1 MGGTAPAAA
10 DGGKLGDGVDAGTEA
25 GADGSSSTDGASGCP
40 AGAVCD
46 DFEGAGTIA
55 WRPMMTGN
63 ATIGV
68 DAVKPKSGM
77 RSLHASRPTAAGR
90 ELAYYELTP
99 SGTLRSCDLDVFA
112 TGSTNGSLSVF
123 NFGYGSVEPPFTNYS
138 LSMQIG
144 GGLAEYGPMG
154 SSPALYHDVHIA
166 ALAFGRWLHVRLDFD
181 WTPSAAGL
189 TVTVDGAAQPKF
201 SITPPKGTMPYV
213 QLGVTYQSAVGQGW
227 DVFVDNVVCASN

>member
-1 MGGTAPAAA
+1 MFRRACLALAVALLPACSLLVKSDDLVGGTAPAAA
-10 DGGKLGDGVDAGTEA
+10 DGGKPGDGVDAGTEA

-77 RSLHASRPTAAGR
+77 RSLHASRPIAAGR

-99 SGTLRSCDLDVFA
+99 
-112 TGSTNGSLSVF
+112 
-123 NFGYGSVEPPFTNYS
+123 
-138 LSMQIG
+138 
-144 GGLAEYGPMG
+144 
-154 SSPALYHDVHIA
+154 
-166 ALAFGRWLHVRLDFD
+166 
-181 WTPSAAGL
+181 
-189 TVTVDGAAQPKF
+189 
-201 SITPPKGTMPYV
+201 
-213 QLGVTYQSAVGQGW
+213 
-227 DVFVDNVVCASN
+227 